1 MEGSNSIAGEATAP
15 RRDDPAYERR
25 TSGWQ
30 ARPRVLVVE
39 DSEDL
44 IAVYRRYLAREAV
57 AIEAAT
63 TGRAALQRMAR
74 EVPAVVL
81 LDLRLP
87 DMGGQEILERI
98 RTERWPTTV
107 VVLTGCGSIDAAVE
121 AMRAGAYDFLT
132 KPVDGERLRVTLRNA
147 LERQRLSHLVESYR
161 QCVERER
168 FQGFVGAS
176 PAMQAVYR
184 MIERAAPSRAC
195 VFITGESGT
204 GKEVC
209 ARAIHACSPRR
220 AAPFVAINC
229 GALPEGLV
237 ESELFGHARG
247 AFTGATAMR
256 AGAARQAH
264 GGTLFLDELCEMAP
278 AAQAKLLR
286 FVQSGAL
293 RKVGGDRP
301 ETVDVRLICATNRDP
316 LDAVARGRLRED
328 LYYRLR
334 VIPIHLPPLRDRPD
348 DVLPIAGH
356 CLDLANREE
365 GKAFAGFAPEAAAL
379 LVGHSWPGNVRQLQ
393 NAIRTAVIL
402 NGGETIQAAMLR
414 DALHPADAA
423 RPAAPAAGRCEPVRR
438 MPVRPLREAERELI
452 AAALARCDGSVG
464 RAAELLQVSPS
475 TIYRRLKS
483 AADTATDA

>member
-1 MEGSNSIAGEATAP
+1 MEGSNSIAGAAPAP
-15 RRDDPAYERR
+15 RRDDPAAERR
-25 TSGWQ
+25 AGGWR
-30 ARPRVLVVE
+30 ARPRILVVE
-39 DSEDL
+39 DSEEL
-44 IAVYRRYLAREAV
+44 IAVYRRYLARETV
-57 AIEAAT
+57 AIETAT
-63 TGRAALQRMAR
+63 TGRAALHRLAR
-74 EVPAVVL
+74 EVPAAVL

-87 DMGGQEILERI
+87 DMDGQEILERI
-98 RTERWPTTV
+98 RAEGWPTTV
-107 VVLTGCGSIDAAVE
+107 IVLTGCGSIDAAVE

-161 QCVERER
+161 QCVEQER

-220 AAPFVAINC
+220 AGLFVAINC

-286 FVQSGAL
+286 VVQCGAL

-316 LDAVARGRLRED
+316 LDAVTRGRLRED

-348 DVLPIAGH
+348 DILPIAGH

-365 GKAFAGFAPEAAAL
+365 GKGFAGFAPEAAAL

-452 AAALARCDGSVG
+452 AATLARCDGSVG

-483 AADTATDA
+483 AADTATDE